1 MLLVTC
7 FHYNPSEQN
16 INIEGVVYSHQS
28 IAKLVFI
35 FYTWCCYNAHTIN
48 SIIMQPGTSD
58 LVLCDKFNGALWSLL
73 EGTESEL
80 QIIVLGHTDCPAMQL
95 ALDASTGVRVFPP
108 PPWVRRVLGPV
119 IQDADENPCSTVA
132 DLARRNV
139 IRQVSGIRE
148 SPYLRPPPQSTGRT
162 ITIIGYLQEE
172 NNPNLTEV
180 VKVVLE
186 YPAGA

>member
-1 MLLVTC
+1 MSLGLDPNFT
-7 FHYNPSEQN
+7 SN
-16 INIEGVVYSHQS
+16 ITQI
-28 IAKLVFI
+28 
-35 FYTWCCYNAHTIN
+35 
-48 SIIMQPGTSD
+48 
-58 LVLCDKFNGALWSLL
+58 SLAARK
-73 EGTESEL
+73 T
-80 QIIVLGHTDCPAMQL
+80 QL
-95 ALDASTGVRVFPP
+95 AS
-108 PPWVRRVLGPV
+108 PWVRRVLGHV
-119 IQDADENPCSTVA
+119 IQDADENPGSTVA